1 MSATRCDI
9 DRREGKQT
17 VSKTKW
23 IMKQYWRV
31 GTIRALLSLALG
43 MFVLGRQ
50 YYIHIPI
57 LEDLGL
63 LGALILGT
71 LLVLL
76 FMGVG
81 WWYDVKGRMWSP
93 KIQATTE
100 RSPYQYIPNFKSM
113 TYDYQVLYAIISTLR
128 GILVKSGVN
137 PSAIDDLSTHVGTFF
152 DRRVNRS
159 DIFGAG
165 PNALAFNKE
174 HPFVE
179 GQEYQRKKIPLSSRL
194 KLGFETEILRL
205 NWIQA
210 LTGLFQD
217 VLVFGALY
225 VTILF
230 PEQVTNGL
238 VPIDYLFLGILFLS
252 LPLFLGLIAAGWYYD
267 KRLRVWSADFIVK
280 FERNPYMYVPDP
292 RNGVMEIPFFLILFR
307 TLDSIFE
314 KKDLDRTELRK
325 IIQYLETYQHFDAS
339 VDQHMA
345 EARALRKELDVEI

>member
-1 MSATRCDI
+1 
-9 DRREGKQT
+9 
-17 VSKTKW
+17 VSKTKF

-50 YYIHIPI
+50 YYVHIPI

-81 WWYDVKGRMWSP
+81 WWYDVRGRMWSP
-93 KIQATTE
+93 KIQAITE

-113 TYDYQVLYAIISTLR
+113 TYDYQVYYATIATLR
-128 GILVKSGVN
+128 RILAKTGVDDT
-137 PSAIDDLSTHVGTFF
+137 SISDLSNHVGTFF
-152 DRRVNRS
+152 DRKVTRS
-159 DIFGAG
+159 DIFGAE
-165 PNALAFNKE
+165 PDALEFNKK
-174 HPFVE
+174 HTFVE
-179 GQEYQRKKIPLSSRL
+179 GQEFEKKRVPISSRL
-194 KLGFETEILRL
+194 KLGFETEMLRL
-205 NWIQA
+205 NWIQS

-230 PEQVTNGL
+230 PEQVTDGL

-252 LPLFLGLIAAGWYYD
+252 LPLFFGLVAAGWYYD

-292 RNGVMEIPFFLILFR
+292 RNGIVEIPFFLILFR
-307 TLDSIFE
+307 TLDNIFE
-314 KKDLDRTELRK
+314 KKNLDRTELRK
-325 IIQYLETYQHFDAS
+325 IIQYLERYQQFDAS
-339 VDQHMA
+339 VDQNM
-345 EARALRKELDVEI
+345 EDARTLRKELDVKF